1 MHTTSRHFQSLS
13 MDAIPYPRS
22 PKVLLG
28 GLAHLARL
36 IDKIRLRHAGLIQDY
51 NYLTAG
57 FDKAL
62 LELLNLD
69 ARGFEQRVL
78 AGGTDEA
85 LLEWVRTHGR
95 ALSAAEIR
103 LWTRKV
109 LTAGPADE
117 AARERFQGRLRDVA
131 AKRGVPLE
139 SLPPVST
146 WVEAIELDEGRL

>member
-1 MHTTSRHFQSLS
+1 
-13 MDAIPYPRS
+13 
-22 PKVLLG
+22 LLG

-51 NYLTAG
+51 NYLTTG
-57 FDKAL
+57 FDKSL
-62 LELLNLD
+62 IELLNLD
-69 ARGFEQRVL
+69 AQAFEQRVL

-95 ALSAAEIR
+95 ALSEAEIR
-103 LWTRKV
+103 LWSRKV
-109 LTAGPADE
+109 LTAGPGDE
-117 AARERFQGRLRDVA
+117 AARKRFQGRLLDVA

-139 SLPPVST
+139 SLPPVTT

>member
-1 MHTTSRHFQSLS
+1 MRTTSRLFQTLS
-13 MDAIPYPRS
+13 MDAPLYPRS

-51 NYLTAG
+51 HYLTTG
-57 FDKAL
+57 FDKSL
-62 LELLNLD
+62 IELLSID
-69 ARGFEQRVL
+69 AQAFKQRVL
-78 AGGTDEA
+78 AGGTDED
-85 LLEWVRTHGR
+85 LLEWVRTCGR
-95 ALSAAEIR
+95 TLSEAETR
-103 LWTRKV
+103 LWTGKV

-117 AARERFQGRLRDVA
+117 AARDRFQGRLRDVA
-131 AKRGVPLE
+131 VKRGVPLE

>member
-1 MHTTSRHFQSLS
+1 MTSRLLQTQTLS
-13 MDAIPYPRS
+13 MDAPRYPRS

-36 IDKIRLRHAGLIQDY
+36 IDKIRLRHAGLIPDY
-51 NYLTAG
+51 HYLTTG
-57 FDKAL
+57 FDKSL
-62 LELLNLD
+62 IELLNLD
-69 ARGFEQRVL
+69 ARAFEQRVL

-85 LLEWVRTHGR
+85 LVEWVRTHAR
-95 ALSAAEIR
+95 ALSRAEIR

-109 LTAGPADE
+109 LTVEPADG
-117 AARERFQGRLRDVA
+117 AARERFQVRLREVA

-139 SLPPVST
+139 ALPPVTT

>member
-1 MHTTSRHFQSLS
+1 
-13 MDAIPYPRS
+13 
-22 PKVLLG
+22 
-28 GLAHLARL
+28 L

-51 NYLTAG
+51 NYLTIG
-57 FDKAL
+57 FDKSL
-62 LELLNLD
+62 IELLSLD
-69 ARGFEQRVL
+69 AQAFEQRVL
-78 AGGTDEA
+78 VGGTDEA

-95 ALSAAEIR
+95 ALSHAEIL

-109 LTAGPADE
+109 LTAGPTDE

-139 SLPPVST
+139 SLPPVTT